1 MIRRNLPRA
10 SSGFT
15 LIELMVVIT
24 IIAIIAGFATLSV
37 GQSPGRIVQDEA
49 HRLRSLLGLAGEEAV
64 MQSEELAVEIF
75 SNGYRFLSLNQ
86 SDQKWQW
93 QVISD
98 NPLYRAR
105 CFPQDIAL
113 EAEIE
118 GAEAPLEK
126 MDCAAETLRAQPKA
140 AEKEQAAA
148 PEPQSDADKEEK
160 IPPRVFLLSS
170 GEMTPFEF
178 TLTLPDK
185 SNAQHLSGELTGKL
199 DVRSPDDKKKS

>member
-1 MIRRNLPRA
+1 
-10 SSGFT
+10 
-15 LIELMVVIT
+15 MVVIT

-49 HRLRSLLGLAGEEAV
+49 HRLRSLLTLAGEEAV
-64 MQSEELAVEIF
+64 MQSEELAVEVF
-75 SNGYRFLSLNQ
+75 ANGYRFLALNQ
-86 SDQKWQW
+86 AAQSWQW

-98 NPLYRAR
+98 NPIFRAR

-118 GAEAPLEK
+118 GAPAPLEK
-126 MDCAAETLRAQPKA
+126 LDCAAEAQRAVPK
-140 AEKEQAAA
+140 
-148 PEPQSDADKEEK
+148 DADPNKQTATETKTAADKDEK

-185 SNAQHLSGELTGKL
+185 SNAQYLSGELTGKL

>member
-1 MIRRNLPRA
+1 MIHREPGRA
-10 SSGFT
+10 QSGFT

-37 GQSPGRIVQDEA
+37 GQGAGRIVQDETN
-49 HRLRSLLGLAGEEAV
+49 RLRSLLTLAGEEAV

-75 SNGYRFLSLNQ
+75 SNGYRFLALNQ
-86 SDQKWQW
+86 SGEKWQW

-98 NPLYRAR
+98 NPIFRAR

-118 GAEAPLEK
+118 GVEAPLEK
-126 MDCAAETLRAQPKA
+126 LDCAAEAKRADPQESETDA
-140 AEKEQAAA
+140 AKVA
-148 PEPQSDADKEEK
+148 SVTDKEEK

-170 GEMTPFEF
+170 GEMTPFE
-178 TLTLPDK
+178 LTLSLADK
-185 SNAQHLSGELTGKL
+185 SNAQHLTGELTGKL
-199 DVRSPDDKKKS
+199 DARSPDEKKKS